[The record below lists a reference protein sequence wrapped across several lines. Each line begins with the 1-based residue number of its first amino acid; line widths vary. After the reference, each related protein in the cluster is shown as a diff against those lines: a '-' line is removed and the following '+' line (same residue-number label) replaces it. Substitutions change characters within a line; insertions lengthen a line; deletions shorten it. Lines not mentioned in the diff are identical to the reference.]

1 VENPDGWKT
10 HRVYSVPPGLLH
22 VGPNVIL
29 IRIIDRYGPAGFGS
43 NPEALH
49 LDSAS
54 GSRVSLA
61 GNWQI
66 RVETSLGRRP
76 FLPEKNVQYLAGTLF
91 DGMIHPLVPY
101 ALRGVIWYQGE
112 SNAPRA
118 QQYRRL
124 FPQMIQSWRDAWD
137 QGDFPFYF
145 VQLANFQ
152 ARQPEPQDS
161 NWAELREAQLMT
173 LAEPKTGLAVT
184 IDLGEE
190 KDIHPRNKKGVGE
203 RLALWALAQDY
214 GVTETPGFWG
224 RIPFL
229 KNLVRRPLTHSGP
242 LYKEF
247 SIEDSRIRLT
257 FDHVAEGLVN
267 RAAGPLPGFAI
278 AGDDKKFVWADA
290 RIDGPTVVVSSP
302 QVPKPVAVRYAWANN
317 PEVSLYNSAGLPA
330 SPFRTDTWPGITDG
344 LR

>member
-1 VENPDGWKT
+1 M
-10 HRVYSVPPGLLH
+10 
-22 VGPNVIL
+22 
-29 IRIIDRYGPAGFGS
+29 
-43 NPEALH
+43 PEQ
-49 LDSAS
+49 
-54 GSRVSLA
+54 
-61 GNWQI
+61 NI
-66 RVETSLGRRP
+66 
-76 FLPEKNVQYLAGTLF
+76 QYLAGTLF

-112 SNAPRA
+112 ANAPRA

-124 FPQMIQSWRDAWD
+124 FPQMIQSWRDAWG

-145 VQLANFQ
+145 VQLANF
-152 ARQPEPQDS
+152 RDRKPEPRDS
-161 NWAELREAQLMT
+161 DWAELREAQMMT
-173 LAEPKTGLAVT
+173 LAEPKTGMAVT
-184 IDLGEE
+184 IDIGEE
-190 KDIHPRNKKGVGE
+190 KDIHPRNKKDVGE
-203 RLALWALAQDY
+203 RLALGALAKDY

-224 RIPFL
+224 RVPLL

-247 SIEDSRIRLT
+247 SVEGSRIRLT

-267 RAAGPLPGFAI
+267 RATGPLSGFAI
-278 AGDDKKFVWADA
+278 AGDDKKFVWAEA

-317 PEVSLYNSAGLPA
+317 PEISLYNSAGLPA